1 MRSSLQKVFVDVV
14 GWLVK
19 GMKRKRK
26 RSQVVFSYEY
36 KGRPRLAICCFLV
49 WEGVRREGEKK
60 VE

>member
-26 RSQVVFSYEY
+26 RSQAVFSYEY
-36 KGRPRLAICCFLV
+36 KGRPRLAICRF
-49 WEGVRREGEKK
+49 
-60 VE
+60 